1 MKKVKKNSYQKLED
15 EIFINIMSGYYVT
28 FYTKT
33 KGVVMSKTK
42 SSQKKVTLSEL
53 NNHTISNKRQALK
66 DLKKLNF
73 NDLQYKNAAQRR
85 FYKTISSKDITFGI
99 GPAGC
104 GKTYLSVH
112 RALSELGNKD
122 SHIDGIIIVKPLVE
136 AAGEKIG
143 FLPGD
148 VEEKTAPFMMSFYYN
163 MEQII
168 GKQRMEI
175 LKESSVIQVIP
186 MAYMRGITLSDKF
199 VILDEAQNAT
209 PEQIKMFVTRIGENS
224 KYVITGDLD
233 QSDIQKHK
241 SGLEDAIKRFAGVH
255 GVGLASFKEKDIVRH
270 SLVRRLLKRYK
281 PSFNVIDDT
290 SAEDTISMWVHD
302 EGLDL
307 QPDGSLDDKESKHFY
322 TLKQ

>member
-1 MKKVKKNSYQKLED
+1 MSKGNNKKKVSLED
-15 EIFINIMSGYYVT
+15 L
-28 FYTKT
+28 K
-33 KGVVMSKTK
+33 
-42 SSQKKVTLSEL
+42 
-53 NNHTISNKRQALK
+53 NHNVSNKRQAMK
-66 DLKKLNF
+66 DIKMLNF
-73 NDLQYKNAAQRR
+73 DELQYKNPAQKR
-85 FYKTISSKDITFGI
+85 FYKTISKKDITFCI

-112 RALSELGNKD
+112 RALRELGDKE
-122 SHIDGIIIVKPLVE
+122 SHIDGIVIVKPLVE

-148 VEEKTAPFMMSFYYN
+148 IEEKTLPFMMSFYYN

-168 GKQRMEI
+168 GKQRLKV
-175 LKESSVIQVIP
+175 LKETGVIEVIP
-186 MAYMRGITLSDKF
+186 MAYMRGITLSNKF

-224 KYVITGDLD
+224 KYIITGDLE

-255 GVGLASFKEKDIVRH
+255 GVGLAQFKNKDVVRH

-281 PSFNVIDDT
+281 PSFNVIDDIP
-290 SAEDTISMWVHD
+290 AEDTISMWVHD
-302 EGLDL
+302 EGLDA
-307 QPDGSLDDKESKHFY
+307 PSDGSMEFKVNEYEYYSGESFGSKVTSKLQKYDKK
-322 TLKQ
+322 

>member
-1 MKKVKKNSYQKLED
+1 
-15 EIFINIMSGYYVT
+15 
-28 FYTKT
+28 
-33 KGVVMSKTK
+33 MSKVK
-42 SSQKKVTLSEL
+42 SSQKKVSLSEL
-53 NNHTISNKRQALK
+53 NNHSITNKRQALK
-66 DLKKLNF
+66 DLSKLNF
-73 NDLQYKNAAQRR
+73 DELMYKNPAQRR

-112 RALSELGNKD
+112 RALRELGDKE
-122 SHIDGIIIVKPLVE
+122 SKIDGIVIVKPLVE

-168 GKQRMEI
+168 GKQRLDI
-175 LKESSVIQVIP
+175 LKESNVIQVIP
-186 MAYMRGITLSDKF
+186 LAFMRGITLSNKF

-224 KYVITGDLD
+224 KYIITGDLE

-241 SGLEDAIKRFAGVH
+241 SGLEDAIKRFAGIH
-255 GVGLASFKEKDIVRH
+255 GVGLAQFKEKDVVRH

-281 PSFNVIDDT
+281 DSFQIMDEI
-290 SAEDTISMWVHD
+290 SAEKTISMWIH
-302 EGLDL
+302 ENGLDS
-307 QPDGSLDDKESKHFY
+307 PNDGSIDDTFY
-322 TLKQ
+322 KIKK

>member
-1 MKKVKKNSYQKLED
+1 
-15 EIFINIMSGYYVT
+15 
-28 FYTKT
+28 
-33 KGVVMSKTK
+33 MSKSR

-53 NNHTISNKRQALK
+53 NNHTVSNKRQALK
-66 DLKKLNF
+66 DLKMLNF
-73 NDLQYKNAAQRR
+73 DELQYKNPAQRR
-85 FYKTISSKDITFGI
+85 FYKTISTKDITFGI

-112 RALSELGNKD
+112 RALRELGDKD
-122 SHIDGIIIVKPLVE
+122 SPIDGIVIVKPLVE

-143 FLPGD
+143 YLPGD

-168 GKQRMEI
+168 GKQRLQI
-175 LKESSVIQVIP
+175 LKDSNTIQVIP
-186 MAYMRGITLSDKF
+186 LAFMRGITLANKF

-224 KYVITGDLD
+224 KYIITGDLE

-255 GVGLASFKEKDIVRH
+255 GVGLAQFKNKDVVRH

-281 PSFNVIDDT
+281 PSFNVIDDIP
-290 SAEDTISMWVHD
+290 AEDTISMWVHD
-302 EGLDL
+302 EGLDA
-307 QPDGSLDDKESKHFY
+307 PSDGSMEFKVNEYEYYSGESFGSKVTSKLQKYDKK
-322 TLKQ
+322 

>member
-1 MKKVKKNSYQKLED
+1 
-15 EIFINIMSGYYVT
+15 
-28 FYTKT
+28 
-33 KGVVMSKTK
+33 MSKTK
-42 SSQKKVTLSEL
+42 SSQKKVSLSEL
-53 NNHTISNKRQALK
+53 NNHTTTNKRQALK
-66 DLKKLNF
+66 DLNKLDF
-73 NDLQYKNAAQRR
+73 DELIYKNPAQRR

-112 RALSELGNKD
+112 RALRELGDKQ
-122 SHIDGIIIVKPLVE
+122 SKIDGIVIVKPLVE

-143 FLPGD
+143 YLPGD

-168 GKQRMEI
+168 GKQRLQV
-175 LKESSVIQVIP
+175 LKESNTIQVIP
-186 MAYMRGITLSDKF
+186 LAFMRGITLANKF

-224 KYVITGDLD
+224 KYIITGDLE

-241 SGLEDAIKRFAGVH
+241 SGLEDAIKRFAGIH
-255 GVGLASFKEKDIVRH
+255 GVGLASFKEKDVVRH

-281 PSFNVIDDT
+281 PSFNIIDEI
-290 SAEDTISMWVHD
+290 SAEDTISMWIQ
-302 EGLDL
+302 ENGLDT
-307 QPDGSLDDKESKHFY
+307 PNDGSLVNDYHYE
-322 TLKQ
+322 LKK

>member
-1 MKKVKKNSYQKLED
+1 
-15 EIFINIMSGYYVT
+15 
-28 FYTKT
+28 
-33 KGVVMSKTK
+33 MSKSK
-42 SSQKKVTLSEL
+42 SSQKKVSLSEL
-53 NNHTISNKRQALK
+53 NNHTVNNKRQALK
-66 DLKKLNF
+66 DLKMLNF
-73 NDLQYKNAAQRR
+73 DELQYKNPAQRR
-85 FYKTISSKDITFGI
+85 FYKTISKKDITFGI

-112 RALSELGNKD
+112 RALRELGDKQ
-122 SHIDGIIIVKPLVE
+122 SKIDGIVIVKPLVE

-168 GKQRMEI
+168 GKQRLNI
-175 LKESSVIQVIP
+175 LKESNTIQVIP
-186 MAYMRGITLSDKF
+186 MAYMRGITLSNKF

-209 PEQIKMFVTRIGENS
+209 PEQIKMFVTRIGEYS
-224 KYVITGDLD
+224 KYIITGDLA
-233 QSDIQKHK
+233 QSDIKRGM

-281 PSFNVIDDT
+281 DSFQIMDEV
-290 SAEDTISMWVHD
+290 SAEKTISMWIH
-302 EGLDL
+302 EQGLDT
-307 QPDGSLDDKESKHFY
+307 PTDGSIDDYHYK
-322 TLKQ
+322 LKK

>member
-1 MKKVKKNSYQKLED
+1 
-15 EIFINIMSGYYVT
+15 
-28 FYTKT
+28 
-33 KGVVMSKTK
+33 MSKVR
-42 SSQKKVTLSEL
+42 SSNKKVTLSEL
-53 NNHTISNKRQALK
+53 NNHTVNNKRQALK
-66 DLKKLNF
+66 DLKMLNF
-73 NDLQYKNAAQRR
+73 DELQYKNSAQKR
-85 FYKTISSKDITFGI
+85 FYKTISKKDITFGI

-112 RALSELGNKD
+112 RALRELGDKD
-122 SHIDGIIIVKPLVE
+122 NSIDGIVIVKPLVE

-143 FLPGD
+143 YLPGD

-168 GKQRMEI
+168 GKQRLQI
-175 LKESSVIQVIP
+175 LKESNVIQVIP
-186 MAYMRGITLSDKF
+186 LAFMRGITLANKF

-224 KYVITGDLD
+224 KYIITGDLE

-255 GVGLASFKEKDIVRH
+255 GVGLASFKEKDVVRH

-281 PSFNVIDDT
+281 PSFNIIDDV
-290 SAEDTISMWVHD
+290 SAEKTISMWIHD
-302 EGLDL
+302 EGLDA
-307 QPDGSLDDKESKHFY
+307 PEDGSFDDYHYK
-322 TLKQ
+322 LKK

>member
-1 MKKVKKNSYQKLED
+1 
-15 EIFINIMSGYYVT
+15 
-28 FYTKT
+28 
-33 KGVVMSKTK
+33 MSKHK
-42 SSQKKVTLSEL
+42 STTRKVTLDEMS
-53 NNHTISNKRQALK
+53 NHQINNKRQALK
-66 DLKKLNF
+66 DLKMLNF
-73 NDLQYKNAAQRR
+73 DEIQFKNAAQKR
-85 FYKTISSKDITFGI
+85 FYKTISDKDITFGI

-112 RALSELGNKD
+112 RALRELGDKSN
-122 SHIDGIIIVKPLVE
+122 SIDGIVIVKPLVE

-168 GKQRMEI
+168 GKQRVDI
-175 LKESSVIQVIP
+175 LKENGVIEVIP
-186 MAYMRGITLSDKF
+186 MAYMRGITLANKF

-209 PEQIKMFVTRIGENS
+209 PEQIKMFVTRLGENS
-224 KYVITGDLD
+224 KYIITGDLE

-255 GVGLASFKEKDIVRH
+255 GVGLASFKEKDVVRH

-281 PSFNVIDDT
+281 DSFQIIDEV
-290 SAEDTISMWVHD
+290 SAEKTISMWIH
-302 EGLDL
+302 ENGLDSL
-307 QPDGSLDDKESKHFY
+307 NDGSIDDTFY
-322 TLKQ
+322 KIKK